1 VLQSRS
7 ASRLQ
12 ASRSLRMSGGSR
24 NRAWQTAAAISVGVG
39 VGFSVLLMSVAFGVS
54 YDIHHRLNVPFFHV
68 SPAAVAAS
76 IARIDT
82 ILTLLTAVV
91 AAAMLTE
98 TAATTFTVGVV
109 LMRSRRA
116 EIAIRRQSGALRS
129 RLVGEFIVE
138 ILKPA
143 LVGGVIGEVVG
154 IGVGLLLRQVTVL
167 PVRFTPLSLLAA
179 FPATV
184 LLAVLAALIPAWI
197 AAGKSPNIL
206 RRGG

>member
-1 VLQSRS
+1 MSRGSRS
-7 ASRLQ
+7 
-12 ASRSLRMSGGSR
+12 
-24 NRAWQTAAAISVGVG
+24 RAWQVAAAISVGVG

-54 YDIHHRLNVPFFHV
+54 YDIHHRLNVPFFQV
-68 SPAAVAAS
+68 SPADVAAS

-91 AAAMLTE
+91 AVAMLTE

-129 RLVGEFIVE
+129 RLVGEFVVE

-154 IGVGLLLRQVTVL
+154 IGVGLVLRHVTVL
-167 PVRFTPLSLLAA
+167 PVRFTPFSLLAA

-184 LLAVLAALIPAWI
+184 LLAVLAALIPAWV

-206 RRGG
+206 RREG

>member
-1 VLQSRS
+1 
-7 ASRLQ
+7 
-12 ASRSLRMSGGSR
+12 
-24 NRAWQTAAAISVGVG
+24 
-39 VGFSVLLMSVAFGVS
+39 
-54 YDIHHRLNVPFFHV
+54 
-68 SPAAVAAS
+68 VAAS
-76 IARIDT
+76 ISRIDT

-129 RLVGEFIVE
+129 RLVVEFVVE
-138 ILKPA
+138 ILRPA
-143 LVGGVIGEVVG
+143 LAGGVIGEALG
-154 IGVGLLLRQVTVL
+154 ICVGLLLRSVTVL
-167 PVRFTPLSLLAA
+167 PVRFTAFSLIAA

-184 LLAVLAALIPAWI
+184 LLAVLAALIPAWV

-206 RRGG
+206 RREG